1 MTILKVKQFYA
12 YTLKKSSWI
21 LDQQQQHKYDRG
33 TSKEYSAT
41 QYNKAIGF
49 QVSGKKI
56 FYENFSQQKHIFGP
70 DSHTEFPICTKI
82 TMLVEAHELKL
93 PTK

>member
-1 MTILKVKQFYA
+1 MIQLLLEHHADLTITNNNGFN
-12 YTLKKSSWI
+12 TKKSSWI

-56 FYENFSQQKHIFGP
+56 FYENFSQQKYIFGP
-70 DSHTEFPICTKI
+70 H
-82 TMLVEAHELKL
+82 LKQ
-93 PTK
+93 